1 VDGAEVVETL
11 YRVLFQ
17 REPSATESGA
27 AHDLIAKSGLK
38 ALCRALL
45 NSNEL
50 IYLE

>member
-1 VDGAEVVETL
+1 MAMAAEFLHT
-11 YRVLFQ
+11 Q
-17 REPSATESGA
+17 PPT
-27 AHDLIAKSGLK
+27 